1 MDIRSSD
8 FTRPVLEHQGT
19 TPVWWL
25 VAAREMRE
33 ETLGGHL
40 ELISEFE
47 VRAGGEVHPH
57 SHPTFEYY
65 YMLSGRALM
74 TIEDETVE
82 IGPGDL
88 VKIPPNAL
96 HSIKPAGANNG
107 IRALAIA
114 IAVKDAPA
122 VDYSSDSGAH

>member
-8 FTRPVLEHQGT
+8 FTRPTLEHQGT

-25 VAAREMRE
+25 VPPREMRE

-47 VRAGGEVHPH
+47 IRAGGEVNTHH
-57 SHPTFEYY
+57 HPTYEFYF
-65 YMLSGRALM
+65 MLSGRALM
-74 TIEDETVE
+74 TIEDETRE

-88 VKIPPNAL
+88 VKIPPNAR
-96 HSIKPAGANNG
+96 HSIKPAHEHNG
-107 IRALAIA
+107 IRALAMA
-114 IAVKDAPA
+114 FGVKDAPV
-122 VDYSSDSGAH
+122 VDYSTDPESY

>member
-114 IAVKDAPA
+114 FAVKDAPA

>member
-8 FTRPVLEHQGT
+8 FTRPVLEHRGT

-25 VAAREMRE
+25 VPPREMRS

-47 VRAGGEVHPH
+47 IRAGGEVHTH
-57 SHPTFEYY
+57 SHPTFEFYF
-65 YMLSGRALM
+65 MLSGRALM

-88 VKIPPNAL
+88 VKIPPNAR
-96 HSIKPAGANNG
+96 HSIKPANPHNG
-107 IRALAIA
+107 IRALAMA
-114 IAVKDAPA
+114 FAVEDAPV
-122 VDYSSDSGAH
+122 VDYSTDPENH